1 MKIKQV
7 TVLPVLFILLSF
19 ALAYSA
25 ALNEVYVDE
34 MVFCKEIV
42 ERTPVGANT
51 VFPEDT
57 EQVFC
62 YTKIM
67 GASYPVKIYH
77 VWSLNGEDVSEVSL
91 DVKSASWRTWS
102 SKKILKGQKG
112 LWSVKVV
119 LENDELLMEKTFEV
133 K

>member
-7 TVLPVLFILLSF
+7 TVLQVLFILLSF
-19 ALAYSA
+19 TLAYSA

-42 ERTPVGANT
+42 ERTPVGVNT